1 MKEGDRLMINVAIIG
16 YGNLGKG
23 VQQAISK
30 QNDMELFGV
39 FTKRDPKSLDAQGAN
54 LYAYDNILD
63 YKNDID
69 VLIHCGS
76 SEFDLPTQTPE
87 LVKNF
92 NIVDSYDQH
101 AIIAKHID
109 AVGIN
114 AMDKTAIVSVGWDP
128 GFFSMTKTV
137 LDAILPDGE
146 TQGFF
151 GPGISQG
158 PSNVASSI
166 EGVKVA
172 RNYSFPNEDN
182 LKKFKNFEPID
193 VSENTSKICYVVL
206 EEGADKEKV
215 TEDIMNIEHYF
226 KGSNTEIKFISEE
239 TMEREHSEWP
249 QGGRIVRIAKT
260 SDAIKHVIEV
270 SIDLDSNPEFTA
282 ANLVAYARACVKM
295 NQRSITGVYTAL
307 DVRPSDLSSKSR
319 AQLIEEML

>member
-1 MKEGDRLMINVAIIG
+1 MIKVGIIG

-23 VQQAISK
+23 VQQALLK
-30 QNDMELFGV
+30 QDDMELFGI
-39 FTKRDPKSLDAQGAN
+39 FSKRDAKDVDANGAAV
-54 LYAYDNILD
+54 YPYQNIVD
-63 YKNDID
+63 YKDDVD

-101 AIIAKHID
+101 AVIDKHIE
-109 AVGIN
+109 AVGVN
-114 AMDKTAIVSVGWDP
+114 ALDKTAIVSVGWDP
-128 GFFSMTKTV
+128 GFFSMVKTV
-137 LDAILPDGE
+137 LDSILPDGD

-158 PSNVASSI
+158 PSNVASNV

-172 RNYSFPNEDN
+172 RNYSFPNEEN
-182 LKKFKNFEPID
+182 LKKFKNFEKTD
-193 VSENTSKICYVVL
+193 ASLNTSKVCYVVL
-206 EEGADKEKV
+206 EEGADKDKV

-226 KGSNTEIKFISEE
+226 KGSDTELRFISEE
-239 TMEREHSEWP
+239 EMERDHSGWP

-260 SDAIKHVIEV
+260 SDKIKHVIEV
-270 SIDLDSNPEFTA
+270 KIDLDSNPEFTA
-282 ANLVAYARACVKM
+282 TNLVAYARACVKM
-295 NQRSITGVYTAL
+295 NQRSISGVYTAL

-319 AQLIEEML
+319 AQLIKEML